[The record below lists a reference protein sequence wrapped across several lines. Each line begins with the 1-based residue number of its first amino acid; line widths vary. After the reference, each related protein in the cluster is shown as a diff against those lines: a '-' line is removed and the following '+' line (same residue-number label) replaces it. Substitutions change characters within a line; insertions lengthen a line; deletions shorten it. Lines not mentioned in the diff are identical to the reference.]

1 MILNNGGNFYEIDIM
16 QRKNIFIIATE
27 EHGTTRTCRE
37 NTRKFRMLL
46 KKHPAKFVSFV
57 ERLRSLNLR
66 ERKIRFFC
74 LIRC

>member
-1 MILNNGGNFYEIDIM
+1 MLRNIFFIIATED
-16 QRKNIFIIATE
+16 IFIIATE